1 MFAGIAVMALSFFL
15 ASRFTVRTPHSAI
28 MAVVYLRGFGMG
40 LTFAPLNAF
49 SLRNLNQNQ
58 MAAAAGI
65 SNSIKQLAGSIS
77 IALLTAIMT
86 SRIAYHTARDAG
98 SRAEAYVSGVT
109 DDFTIVVMLT
119 LASALPFLL
128 PSRRADVIKERIR
141 VPDCFDGYPP
151 APLRKISRSQRGR
164 RSSESVGQGVRE

>member
-1 MFAGIAVMALSFFL
+1 MALSFFL

-77 IALLTAIMT
+77 IALLTAVMT
-86 SRIAYHTARDAG
+86 SRIAYHMAHDAG
-98 SRAEAYVSGVT
+98 
-109 DDFTIVVMLT
+109 
-119 LASALPFLL
+119 
-128 PSRRADVIKERIR
+128 
-141 VPDCFDGYPP
+141 DGPKP
-151 APLRKISRSQRGR
+151 TF
-164 RSSESVGQGVRE
+164 RE

>member
-1 MFAGIAVMALSFFL
+1 MALSFFL

-77 IALLTAIMT
+77 IALLTAVMT

-98 SRAEAYVSGVT
+98 DRDRSLRFGSDRRFYDRRDADARLG
-109 DDFTIVVMLT
+109 
-119 LASALPFLL
+119 ASFSA
-128 PSRRADVIKERIR
+128 
-141 VPDCFDGYPP
+141 P
-151 APLRKISRSQRGR
+151 AAQTS
-164 RSSESVGQGVRE
+164 